1 MAGKASL
8 QQLTKL
14 TQKTGLK
21 FCNESTSIGSDGYHH
36 SEPRAQSARMGRNY
50 KRKPGTRSYRD
61 YTEESMTAAIQAHK
75 KGLSLRQAAAKYNV
89 TKDSLSRR
97 LKSDKIPKLGKLAQ
111 CKKLH

>member
-1 MAGKASL
+1 
-8 QQLTKL
+8 
-14 TQKTGLK
+14 
-21 FCNESTSIGSDGYHH
+21 
-36 SEPRAQSARMGRNY
+36 MGRNY
-50 KRKPGTRSYRD
+50 KRKPGTRSHRD

-111 CKKLH
+111 CKKLHQLQNWSANMMILRASNSI